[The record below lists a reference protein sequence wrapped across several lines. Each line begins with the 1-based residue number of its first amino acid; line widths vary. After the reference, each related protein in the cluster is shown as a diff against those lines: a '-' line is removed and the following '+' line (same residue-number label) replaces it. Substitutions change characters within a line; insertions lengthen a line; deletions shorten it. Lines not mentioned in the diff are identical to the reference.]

1 MKKSNKLPIYFAIIV
16 LSLFSVFSIFIIYTV
31 LSNPPET
38 EITDNNENDSI
49 KANKKIFGDIELT
62 VPALLVDSSTDPTVT
77 SEKKEL
83 GIKKIEKQND
93 GSFKYTFERSKYKE
107 YLNSLKEET
116 KKSIDSITSDT
127 DYKSIS
133 KIEYNNNFSNI
144 TILAN
149 KEEYKNSLDSIAVS
163 ACGIA
168 GMLYQAFDTSAPH
181 TVIINIKDN
190 STGEVFDTVKFP
202 DALNN

>member
-1 MKKSNKLPIYFAIIV
+1 M
-16 LSLFSVFSIFIIYTV
+16 
-31 LSNPPET
+31 
-38 EITDNNENDSI
+38 
-49 KANKKIFGDIELT
+49 
-62 VPALLVDSSTDPTVT
+62 
-77 SEKKEL
+77 
-83 GIKKIEKQND
+83 
-93 GSFKYTFERSKYKE
+93 
-107 YLNSLKEET
+107 

-149 KEEYKNSLDSIAVS
+149 KEEYENSLDSIAVS

-181 TVIINIKDN
+181 TVIINIKDI

>member
-16 LSLFSVFSIFIIYTV
+16 LSLFSIFIIYTV

-62 VPALLVDSSTDPTVT
+62 VPALLVDSSTEPTVT

-116 KKSIDSITSDT
+116 KKSRILLTFSD
-127 DYKSIS
+127 
-133 KIEYNNNFSNI
+133 ER
-144 TILAN
+144 
-149 KEEYKNSLDSIAVS
+149 
-163 ACGIA
+163 GI
-168 GMLYQAFDTSAPH
+168 F
-181 TVIINIKDN
+181 
-190 STGEVFDTVKFP
+190 
-202 DALNN
+202 